1 MQNSK
6 LNKTQQNFRQYIEK
20 SLSSYDFKHLHE
32 VLKTTKYKLTSTLN
46 SPNKMPFDILIG
58 IAKVLGRTPI
68 SLVEEYEAGLDILTA
83 REYRQL
89 LE

>member
-1 MQNSK
+1 
-6 LNKTQQNFRQYIEK
+6 
-20 SLSSYDFKHLHE
+20 
-32 VLKTTKYKLTSTLN
+32 
-46 SPNKMPFDILIG
+46 MPFDILIG